1 MSTLTPARRLDPLMP
16 FQNDFFRP
24 FNDLFNSN
32 EWLSDMRSAM
42 PAVNIM
48 DEKDAYCLDM
58 AVPGMKKDDFRID
71 IDGNMLTIA
80 SEKETKKEEKDRKFT
95 RREYGFRSFSR
106 SFTLPEEV
114 NREKINAVYADGI
127 LKLTIPKKERSVKP
141 EVSRHIDVK

>member
-42 PAVNIM
+42 PAVNIT